1 MRSEKDLANRIM
13 VSKPLI
19 LENREEIQKG
29 EMTSPK
35 LQLVYARIIILV
47 SFLAFPLT
55 IMKVASTTELLLYE
69 SCDTIKC
76 FHHWMKAYK

>member
-1 MRSEKDLANRIM
+1 MRSEKDLANHIT
-13 VSKPLI
+13 VSKLLI
-19 LENREEIQKG
+19 LGNREEIQKG

-69 SCDTIKC
+69 FCDTIKC
-76 FHHWMKAYK
+76 FHHWMKPYQ